1 MASKQRQL
9 VSEAK
14 LRIRR
19 ISKEITDLK
28 REMYYLEQL
37 ILKNEYV
44 SSVRKSDLTKTMAKR
59 RQLATKRGGK
69 RTGSLLKA
77 AVGGIRETL

>member
-14 LRIRR
+14 LRIRGIR
-19 ISKEITDLK
+19 KEIADLNH
-28 REMYYLEQL
+28 EIDSLQQFIM
-37 ILKNEYV
+37 NDEYV
-44 SSVRKSDLTKTMAKR
+44 ASVRKSDLTKTMAKR
-59 RQLATKRGGK
+59 RQLANKRGGK

-77 AVGGIRETL
+77 AIGGVREN